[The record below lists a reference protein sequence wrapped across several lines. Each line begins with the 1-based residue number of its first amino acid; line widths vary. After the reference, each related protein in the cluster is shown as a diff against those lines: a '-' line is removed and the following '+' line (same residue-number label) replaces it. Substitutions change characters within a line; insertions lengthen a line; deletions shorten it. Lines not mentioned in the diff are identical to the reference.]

1 MHEIPPFGCV
11 WFPPQGG
18 AAEEKTCLHFR
29 RSNRM
34 TLPRQ
39 DIRRRRSGLPLMAKK
54 QETTMVSC
62 FSRSLFCFVMLDK
75 ITLRVPDKGGARR
88 AFYC

>member
-1 MHEIPPFGCV
+1 
-11 WFPPQGG
+11 
-18 AAEEKTCLHFR
+18 
-29 RSNRM
+29 
-34 TLPRQ
+34 
-39 DIRRRRSGLPLMAKK
+39 
-54 QETTMVSC
+54 MVSC